1 MRPDGRILILAESQ
15 GFEPWALD
23 GHSISSAARS
33 TTLTTLRV
41 YVSPVFALSQNRT
54 LPISEYPGRNPKAEL
69 TNIPF
74 MKTESPG
81 ITSCH
86 RNTQNTETV
95 IFQNSPVYS
104 ITIRLSESI
113 KKCPY

>member
-1 MRPDGRILILAESQ
+1 MRPDGRIFILAESQ

-81 ITSCH
+81 ITPH
-86 RNTQNTETV
+86 YKIAQNAETV
-95 IFQNSPVYS
+95 ISQNLPIYF
-104 ITIRLSESI
+104 ITICPSESI
-113 KKCPY
+113 KIYCH

>member
-1 MRPDGRILILAESQ
+1 
-15 GFEPWALD
+15 
-23 GHSISSAARS
+23 
-33 TTLTTLRV
+33 
-41 YVSPVFALSQNRT
+41 
-54 LPISEYPGRNPKAEL
+54 
-69 TNIPF
+69 

-86 RNTQNTETV
+86 RNTQNAETV
-95 IFQNSPVYS
+95 IFQNLPVYF